1 MNRKPRALALA
12 AVSLV
17 CIMILAACGDSTPVL
32 RYITITPATANI
44 GVGTTQ
50 QFTATGSYSNG
61 STTPNMSVTWGSST
75 PAVATIDST
84 GVATAVATGT
94 TTITATAFGITA
106 TPATLNVNQLTT
118 IVVAPAN
125 ASVAIGA
132 TQVYTA
138 TGTFKNA
145 DGSTPSSD
153 ITAQVTWNSST
164 PTVATIDATG
174 KATGVASGATA
185 ITAKL
190 DGVTSNSA
198 NLTVGAP
205 VAVSLM
211 ITPATATI
219 AVGNT
224 TSFTVSEKWSD
235 GSMHDPPAGAVAW
248 TSDAP
253 ADAWVI
259 ANSATTAVAAGFAV
273 GTAKISATE
282 GTLTAGTTTLTVV
295 KGTTHFAYVANS
307 GDSNVGEYT
316 VNATTAPYLTALG
329 TATTGTPQPTQV
341 ILAPNGLYL
350 YSIATTSGA
359 TNVTVFKVAADGTVS
374 DAGLTPT
381 TVSASNL
388 FVHGTIDPYGRFL
401 YITDNDSGATAIY
414 AYQIS
419 PTDGSLTAVA
429 GSPFSTNVASAASMV
444 IDHTGTYLY
453 AVNEDNNTISSYK
466 IDQTL
471 TATGGALTPL
481 AAQPTIA
488 TGTIPTY
495 ATIDPAGAFIYVPNN
510 GDGTITTYSIGT
522 DGTLTN
528 KGNTTVSGTTV
539 SVLNVGVDP
548 ADKYLYVV
556 DETDGSSPGALHGY
570 TLTAG
575 IPSATEIGT
584 PAATGVLPQ
593 GIAIDPT
600 STLIAVENTGD
611 NTISLFTIGSGG
623 ALTAQTP
630 VPAGNL
636 PNFVIFSNA
645 P

>member
-12 AVSLV
+12 AISLV
-17 CIMILAACGDSTPVL
+17 CTMILAACGDSTPVL

-75 PAVATIDST
+75 PTVATIDST
-84 GVATAVATGT
+84 GVAMAVASGT

-125 ASVAIGA
+125 ASVDIGA

-145 DGSTPSSD
+145 DGSTSSSD
-153 ITAQVTWNSST
+153 ITAQVTWNSGT

-174 KATGVASGATA
+174 TATGVASGVTA

-190 DGVTSNSA
+190 DGITSNSA
-198 NLTVGAP
+198 NLTVGSAIP
-205 VAVSLM
+205 MALVISPM
-211 ITPATATI
+211 TATI

-224 TSFTVSEKWSD
+224 TSLTVSEKWSD
-235 GSMHDPPAGAVAW
+235 GSMHTPTAPVAW
-248 TSDAP
+248 TSDTP

-259 ANSATTAVAAGFAV
+259 ANSATTAVAAGFAA
-273 GTAKISATE
+273 GAAKISVTE
-282 GTLTAGTTTLTVV
+282 GTLTPGTSTLTVV

-341 ILAPNGLYL
+341 ILNPNGLYL

-381 TVSASNL
+381 TVTATNIL
-388 FVHGTIDPYGRFL
+388 VHGTIDPYGRFL
-401 YITDNDSGATAIY
+401 YITDNEGGDAAIY

-419 PTDGSLTAVA
+419 PTDGSLTAVT
-429 GSPFSTNVASAASMV
+429 GSPFTTNVASAASMV

-528 KGNTTVSGTTV
+528 KGTTTVSGTTV

-548 ADKYLYVV
+548 SDKYLYVV
-556 DETDGSSPGALHGY
+556 DDTDGSSPGALHGY

-584 PAATGVLPQ
+584 SAATGVLPQ